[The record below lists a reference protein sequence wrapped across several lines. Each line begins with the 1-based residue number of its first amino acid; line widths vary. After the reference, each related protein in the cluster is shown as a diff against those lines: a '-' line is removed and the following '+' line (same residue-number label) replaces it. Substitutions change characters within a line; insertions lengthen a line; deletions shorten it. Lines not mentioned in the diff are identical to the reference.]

1 MKKKGNKRN
10 ALTQRIQTIQN
21 NLRKNGVKVS
31 MPEIRKWM
39 KDCFGEHPIPI
50 PKCPI
55 CEKFID
61 SYEEMGLDHI
71 IPVSRKGSPGL
82 ENCVLVHQ
90 ECNQIKGEFTLEEI
104 RYLISSVNP
113 DALAILKNRLKKS
126 TLIFSRK
133 FK

>member
-1 MKKKGNKRN
+1 M
-10 ALTQRIQTIQN
+10 
-21 NLRKNGVKVS
+21 
-31 MPEIRKWM
+31 
-39 KDCFGEHPIPI
+39 
-50 PKCPI
+50 
-55 CEKFID
+55 
-61 SYEEMGLDHI
+61 
-71 IPVSRKGSPGL
+71 
-82 ENCVLVHQ
+82 HQ

>member
-1 MKKKGNKRN
+1 MKKTKRSKRN

-21 NLRKNGVKVS
+21 NLRKNGLKVS
-31 MPEIRKWM
+31 MPEIRIWFNDQIEKQQY
-39 KDCFGEHPIPI
+39 
-50 PKCPI
+50 KCSI
-55 CEKFID
+55 CLTDLEAMETI
-61 SYEEMGLDHI
+61 GLDHVLPI
-71 IPVSRKGSPGL
+71 SRKGSPGL